1 MNDVGGAL
9 DEVNVPDFEIHQV
22 GDTDMYYVNG
32 YTPLT
37 ASSEEIKDEEADD
50 IDAIIGTDER
60 TQVTNTKTGSYL
72 KTAYMTYTYDNV
84 YNEAENTYES
94 VSNFSTA
101 FMVGPNIVATAGHC
115 LYQDVTDSGD
125 YDDEIYNPRFPDK
138 VEFYFGVNSLSEVN
152 SSYEYYAEGE
162 VVHIEYSYYISPSFD
177 HDWAVVELDRDL
189 GNTTGWFGRIANWY
203 DTSAPVDTYGYPV
216 DKPRATMWEITG
228 NFYNKTDFRYYTNNI
243 DTIGGQSGSPY
254 VIAYSG
260 VDGYVCGIHAFAESA
275 DIPTYNG
282 GTVLYNLI
290 FHYIRSFTTSYSQAR
305 QYEYPKVSVIEKN
318 GSTWSINVENTS
330 SAGINLI
337 YNSKMC
343 FFNDA
348 KNWTGLNDEK
358 EIYLAPYEISEVSIT
373 ENAFA
378 TSIACSYLRDGYRV
392 ITYANNLSTNGTL
405 SSYNNVISV

>member
-1 MNDVGGAL
+1 MGNAVG
-9 DEVNVPDFEIHQV
+9 EVNVPDYEVHQL
-22 GDTDMYYVNG
+22 GNTDMYYVNG
-32 YTPLT
+32 YTPLNT
-37 ASSEEIKDEEADD
+37 ASSEEIKNDEAEST
-50 IDAIIGTDER
+50 DAIIGSDGR
-60 TQVTNTKTGSYL
+60 TRVANTKISPYL
-72 KTAYMTYTYDNV
+72 KVAYMKMTFDNV
-84 YNEAENTYES
+84 YNKAENIYQSLHAEG
-94 VSNFSTA
+94 TA
-101 FMVGPNIVATAGHC
+101 FMIGKNIVATAGHC
-115 LYQDVTDSGD
+115 IYQDVTSSGD
-125 YDDEIYNPRFPDK
+125 YDDGIDNPRFPDK
-138 VEFYFGVNSLSEVN
+138 IEFYFGVSNESEYDLGN
-152 SSYEYYAEGE
+152 NYEYYAEGE

-177 HDWAVVELDRDL
+177 HDWAVIELDRNL
-189 GNTTGWFGRIANWY
+189 GNTTGWFGRISNWF
-203 DTSAPVDTYGYPV
+203 DASAPVDTYGYPA

-228 NFYNKTDFRYYTNNI
+228 NFCNKTDFRYYTNNI

-254 VIAYSG
+254 VVTYEG
-260 VDGYVCGIHAFAESA
+260 RDGYVCGIHAFSGTSVP
-275 DIPTYNG
+275 IYNG

-405 SSYNNVISV
+405 SSYNNVISA